1 MGTDV
6 GVHRF
11 MTFRSHSYYSARLLL
26 IAAFLLI
33 MGSWWLAGCE
43 LLGEDVPTL
52 AEPTGPVTYEA
63 HIQSLFDRKCIACHS
78 GEAAAGLDLSSWD
91 HLIQGS
97 DRGEALIPFRPDKS
111 VMIRLAESYD
121 RDPHPGGKSQLTDKE
136 IGRLKNWIA
145 DGARGPLNSVPYA
158 SSANRLYI
166 THASAPVIT
175 IIESS
180 KAVII
185 ARLELEDYGFTSRA
199 RARHVAVEP
208 DGTFWYASI
217 SSTRWNER
225 EVVAKFNRSNQL
237 VAMVP
242 VPDPGQLLVHPTRD
256 ELYVSVAP
264 AIDDDRIFHRTP
276 ADRREIFRL
285 RRSDLFLTRLPV
297 TYRDAYPLA
306 ARPQGDAV
314 FSSSM
319 EVDQMVILKPA
330 SADVTFT
337 PVLGTKH
344 LFRQFSVSS
353 DGRWMWGSGYWRKS
367 ATLFDI
373 SNPNDLVQRQ
383 SLWMGFDPRQIVWGP
398 DDDLVYVVVRG
409 ADAVQVINST
419 LGSVDYQIVH
429 PAMQQPGGIGL
440 SPNDSTLL
448 VTAENTEATWRGH
461 HQFPEDPA
469 PGLIL
474 VIDRASRQ
482 VRKILESATGASAVA
497 GR

>member
-1 MGTDV
+1 
-6 GVHRF
+6 
-11 MTFRSHSYYSARLLL
+11 MTVRNRSYNPGRL
-26 IAAFLLI
+26 FLVAVLI
-33 MGSWWLAGCE
+33 MITGSWWLAGCE
-43 LLGEDVPTL
+43 LLGEDIPTI

-63 HIQSLFDRKCIACHS
+63 HIQSLFDRKCVACHS
-78 GEAAAGLDLSSWD
+78 GDAAAGLDLSSWD

-111 VMIRLAESYD
+111 VMIRLATSYD
-121 RDPHPGGKSQLTDKE
+121 RDPHPSGKSQLTDKE
-136 IGRLKNWIA
+136 VQRLRDWIE
-145 DGARGPLNSVPYA
+145 DGARGPSNTVPFA
-158 SSANRLYI
+158 SSSHRLYV
-166 THASAPVIT
+166 THATAPVIT

-180 KAVII
+180 KALVI

-208 DGTFWYASI
+208 DGSYWYASI

-225 EVVAKFNRSNQL
+225 EVVAKFSRTNEL
-237 VAMVP
+237 IAMVP

-256 ELYVSVAP
+256 ELYVSAAP
-264 AIDDDRIFHRTP
+264 AIDDDRIFHRSPT
-276 ADRREIFRL
+276 DRREIVRL
-285 RRSDLFLTRLPV
+285 TRSDLILTRLPV
-297 TYRDAYPLA
+297 TYREAYPLA
-306 ARPQGDAV
+306 VRPAGDAI

-319 EVDQMVILKPA
+319 EVDQMVVLKPA

-344 LFRQFSVSS
+344 LFRHFSVSE
-353 DGRWMWGSGYWRKS
+353 DGRWMWGSGYWSNS

-373 SNPNDLVQRQ
+373 SNPDNIVQRQ

-398 DDDLVYVVVRG
+398 DDDLVYIAVRG
-409 ADAVQVINST
+409 ADAVQVINSD
-419 LGSVDYQIVH
+419 LGSVDYQIAH
-429 PAMQQPGGIGL
+429 PAMQQPVGVAL
-440 SPNDSTLL
+440 SPGDSLL
-448 VTAENTEATWRGH
+448 YVTAENNSAAWRGH

-474 VIDRASRQ
+474 VIDRESRQ
-482 VRKILESATGASAVA
+482 VRKVLESAPAASALS